1 MRGYPP
7 IQLFFFILVFGAV
20 AVPLARLTFAREK
33 TDAPVVAVNK
43 KQSENLIPT
52 HLRVRFAHPMKSLS
66 LKLNGRELPRNSPTR
81 ISTPASPVE
90 IREDID
96 IPADGIE
103 FIVSAQWPDGTPDT
117 ALTLEVEPDGLD
129 TKSETRWSSG
139 NQLTEVISFQW
150 K

>member
-7 IQLFFFILVFGAV
+7 IQLFFLMLAFGAM
-20 AVPLARLTFAREK
+20 AVPLAHLTFARDK
-33 TDAPVVAVNK
+33 PVVVAAAPKVPAAR
-43 KQSENLIPT
+43 LTPT
-52 HLRVRFAHPMKSLS
+52 QLRIRFAHPLKALS
-66 LKLNGRELPRNSPTR
+66 LKLSDRDLIKNTTTGIATFSSPIELNQ
-81 ISTPASPVE
+81 
-90 IREDID
+90 DID

-103 FIVSAQWPDGTPDT
+103 FIVSAQWPGGTPDT
-117 ALTLEVEPDGLD
+117 ALTLDVEPDGLD